1 MKFENVKFENI
12 QDERVVSQ
20 RREIQ
25 SDAYS
30 ILTYTLL
37 ISVVVQQFFLHAP
50 FAQFAV
56 EFFCVIGMGIYL
68 TIRYVSIGYDP
79 KKLNSKSI
87 KNQLFNS
94 LTSGVITVVFLLVLA
109 GMKDPVTIGW
119 IFIISTLTSF
129 AGNLWLQNIL
139 KRKQLKI
146 DNELN
151 KAE

>member
-1 MKFENVKFENI
+1 MKAENVKFENI
-12 QDERVVSQ
+12 KDERVVSQ

-56 EFFCVIGMGIYL
+56 EFFCVIGMGIYM
-68 TIRYVSIGYDP
+68 TIRYVSIGDDRNN
-79 KKLNSKSI
+79 LNSRTI

-94 LTSGVITVVFLLVLA
+94 LTSGVIIAVLLIVVA
-109 GMKDPVTIGW
+109 GMKDTITIGL
-119 IFIISTLTSF
+119 IFIASTVTFF
-129 AGNLWLQNIL
+129 AGNLLLQNIL

-151 KAE
+151 KDE